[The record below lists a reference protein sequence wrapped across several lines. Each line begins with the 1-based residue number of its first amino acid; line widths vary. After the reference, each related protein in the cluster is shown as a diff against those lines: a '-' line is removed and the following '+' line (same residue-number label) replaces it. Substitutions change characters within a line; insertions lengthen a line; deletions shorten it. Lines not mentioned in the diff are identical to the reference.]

1 MTTDPVTARPFNINL
16 TASRWRVPVVL
27 LALLLVSAC
36 GGPFAQSAMEPASEI
51 AQRLQDLFEGIFWWA
66 VAVFVLV
73 EGALLFT
80 ILRFRAGR
88 SGEPAAPRHVHG
100 NTILELVWTLAP
112 AVVLVMIA
120 VPTIALIWEVDQPT
134 DDPNALIVEVVG
146 HQWWWEFRYP
156 DFDIVTANE
165 LHLPA
170 GRTIDLRLTS
180 ADVIH
185 SFWLPRLAGKRDV
198 IPGRENDLWFVADSV
213 GTYIGQCAEFC
224 GLSHALMKLEAVV
237 ETPADFET
245 WVQAQSVAAPP
256 LPETDPLAA
265 LAEEGA
271 AALMRTGCVACHR
284 VDGTQAQGILG
295 PDLSHVGSRRTI
307 AAGILENTAENMDR
321 WLRDPTAVKPGSL
334 MPDLQLSDDDIR
346 SLTAYLSSLR

>member
-1 MTTDPVTARPFNINL
+1 MD
-16 TASRWRVPVVL
+16 
-27 LALLLVSAC
+27 
-36 GGPFAQSAMEPASEI
+36 PASAI
-51 AQRLQDLFEGIFWWA
+51 ADRLQDLFEGIFWWA
-66 VAVFVLV
+66 VAVFMLV
-73 EGALLFT
+73 EGALLLT

-88 SGEPAAPRHVHG
+88 SSEPAEPRHVHG

-120 VPTIALIWEVDQPT
+120 VPTIATIWEVDQPT
-134 DDPNALIVEVVG
+134 DDPNALVIEVVG

-156 DFDIVTANE
+156 EYDIVTANE
-165 LHLPA
+165 LHLPV

-198 IPGRENDLWFVADSV
+198 IPGRENDLWFTADSV

-237 ETPADFET
+237 ETAGDFEA
-245 WVQAQSVAAPP
+245 WVQAQSVAAQA
-256 LPETDPLAA
+256 LPEADPLAT
-265 LAEEGA
+265 LVEQGA
-271 AALMRTGCVACHR
+271 AAFARTGCVACHR
-284 VDGTQAQGILG
+284 VQGTPAQGMIG

-307 AAGILENTAENMDR
+307 GAGIMENTAENMER
-321 WLRDPTAVKPGSL
+321 WLADPPAVKPGSL
-334 MPDLQLSDDDIR
+334 MPNLQLSDEDIR